1 MARKRRAGQV
11 ISMSFLDIMSCG
23 FGAVVLFFMIIN
35 SQVVRTTDA
44 PPEELVGETTRLE
57 FEVLEARKNLVLAKN
72 TMEELDEQRANAQ
85 SRIAQITALIEKLK
99 IELAKHD
106 KETLAKVQHVDKL
119 KSDIERLEEE
129 KRRLLAE
136 AAQRESGENVRR
148 FTGDGDRQYLTG
160 LKVGGERILVLV
172 DTSASMLDRRIIN
185 IIRRRNMSDAVK
197 LRSMKWRQAV
207 ASVDWLSAQF
217 PPESKFQIYTF
228 NTTAKP
234 VLKGSD
240 GIWLEVGDGKQ
251 LDEAIRILRRT
262 VPQGGTNMYDA
273 YDVIKQLNPRPD
285 NVILLVDSLPTMNAP
300 ETDRGMVTG
309 QERLRFHYEAEA
321 LIPSGIPVN
330 VLLYPMEGD
339 YNAAIAYWLT
349 AYRTGGSF
357 MSISKDWP

>member
-1 MARKRRAGQV
+1 
-11 ISMSFLDIMSCG
+11 MSFLDIMSCG

-44 PPEELVGETTRLE
+44 PPQELLGETTRLE

-72 TMEELDEQRANAQ
+72 TMEELDDERANAQ
-85 SRIAQITALIEKLK
+85 SKIAQITALIEQLK

-106 KETLAKVQHVDKL
+106 NETLAKIERIEKL
-119 KSDIERLEEE
+119 QSDIERLEEE
-129 KRRLLAE
+129 KKRLLAAE
-136 AAQRESGENVRR
+136 LQRESGSQVRR
-148 FTGDGDRQYLTG
+148 FTGEGDRQYLTG

-172 DTSASMLDRRIIN
+172 DNSASMLDERIIN
-185 IIRRRNMSDAVK
+185 ILRRRNMSDSVK
-197 LRSMKWRQAV
+197 LRSRKWRQAV
-207 ASVDWLSAQF
+207 SSVDWLSAQF
-217 PPESKFQIYTF
+217 PPDSKFQIYTF
-228 NTTAKP
+228 NTEARP

-240 GIWLEVGDGKQ
+240 GVWLEVGDGKQ

-262 VPQGGTNMYDA
+262 VPQEGTNMFDA
-273 YDVIKQLNPRPD
+273 FRVITSLNPRPD
-285 NVILLVDSLPTMNAP
+285 NVILLVDGLPTMNTP

-321 LIPSGIPVN
+321 EIPSGIPVN
-330 VLLYPMEGD
+330 ILLYPMEGD
-339 YNAAIAYWLT
+339 YNAAIAYWLL